1 MPAYG
6 FAHLRARRP
15 HPDILEYLN
24 RIQATLDPFSGR
36 FVIHGPPVQ
45 VIEGDWPG
53 TMVLIEFP
61 DLAAARAWYDSPAY
75 QAILRLRADHIDG
88 DLLLI
93 EGVGPDY
100 DPRERMA
107 KLSEQQA

>member
-1 MPAYG
+1 MTAYG

-15 HPDILEYLN
+15 HPDILEYLE
-24 RIQATLDPFSGR
+24 RIQATLDPFEGR
-36 FVIHGPPVQ
+36 FVIHGPPNDV
-45 VIEGDWPG
+45 VEGSWPG
-53 TMVLIEFP
+53 SMVLIEFP
-61 DLAAARAWYDSPAY
+61 DLPTARAWYDSPAY

-100 DPRERMA
+100 DPRERA
-107 KLSEQQA
+107 DELRST